1 MPGASA
7 SFKKLKER
15 GFCNFH
21 LTSRILTIMVEEA
34 DATPELRLWLVLMKA
49 FRSLEREAVASI
61 SKTGM
66 CFSDFQILE
75 VLLHKG
81 AMALNGIG
89 VKIGL
94 TSGSMTTAVDRLA
107 KRGLVERTNHPEDR
121 RARLVS
127 LTDEGRKL
135 IRAAFARHRD
145 DMDRVLSVLTEPEK
159 ETAIRLLKKLGKSAA

>member
-1 MPGASA
+1 
-7 SFKKLKER
+7 
-15 GFCNFH
+15 
-21 LTSRILTIMVEEA
+21 
-34 DATPELRLWLVLMKA
+34 
-49 FRSLEREAVASI
+49 
-61 SKTGM
+61 
-66 CFSDFQILE
+66 
-75 VLLHKG
+75 
-81 AMALNGIG
+81 
-89 VKIGL
+89 
-94 TSGSMTTAVDRLA
+94 MTTAVDRLA